1 MNKKILFLLTI
12 IIILGLVSFLGYK
25 KFIKGNEKVNLIGEV
40 RFINLEGGFYG
51 IIGSDGKN
59 YYPVNLSN
67 EFKIDGIKVK
77 FEGRIRKDLI
87 TTTMWGETL
96 EIIKIN
102 KIK

>member
-25 KFIKGNEKVNLIGEV
+25 KFIKANEKVNLIGEV

-87 TTTMWGETL
+87 TTTVWGETL